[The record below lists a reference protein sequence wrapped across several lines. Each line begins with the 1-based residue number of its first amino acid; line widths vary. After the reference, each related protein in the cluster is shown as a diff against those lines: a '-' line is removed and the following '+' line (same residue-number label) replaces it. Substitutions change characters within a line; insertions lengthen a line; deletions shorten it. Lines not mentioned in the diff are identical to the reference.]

1 MPNRIVVCP
10 EPLAAAAG
18 AEIFRAGGS
27 ALDAA
32 LATAYAQA
40 VVSPA
45 MTTIAGSGVMNVYH
59 APSRRNVVIDFLDQA
74 GSLARADM
82 FAGASPGEILLGYKS
97 IAVPTFVR
105 GTQTA
110 FEQFGSGR
118 VPWPSL
124 LEPAIRYA
132 EQGFTIYPYLH
143 QYWRAENPVLQ
154 TAAPFDGYRMLATT
168 PACAEIFTRQGRVP
182 HIGERLVQPDLA
194 RTLRRI
200 AVEGPDDF
208 YTGQTGRTMAADLE
222 GNGSAVTARDLASC
236 RAEVREPLRG
246 TYRGLTI
253 STDPPPAIGALLL
266 ELMNVLECHDLPAL
280 GQESAAYY
288 DLLARALF
296 LVFSDRPRYAE
307 PDSGP
312 ALFAELTSKA
322 HASELSRR
330 IRDVPQSPAQPR
342 SGLAGT
348 THVTTY
354 DDEGS
359 AVSMTHTICF
369 GSGVVTPGLGFMHN
383 SGMCMFDPRP
393 GQPNSIAPGR
403 RPIAGGGPAIVFDGD
418 AVRLALGSPHGGR
431 KTSSMA
437 HVLTSMLE
445 FGLSPA
451 AAVASPRI
459 HCEHDPRDLVVD
471 SFFPLETRE
480 ELARLGYRVQEDA
493 YGGRVCLV
501 SVDPHTRAASGASD
515 PRGGGGLI
523 ELWR

>member
-27 ALDAA
+27 AIDAA

-40 VVSPA
+40 VISPA
-45 MTTIAGSGVMNVYH
+45 MTSIAGSGVMNVYH
-59 APSRRNVVIDFLDQA
+59 APSGRNVIIDFIDQA
-74 GSLARADM
+74 GSQAREKM
-82 FAGASPGEILLGYKS
+82 FADRPPGEILFGYKS
-97 IAVPTFVR
+97 MLIPTFVR
-105 GTQTA
+105 GTQVA
-110 FEQFGSGR
+110 FDEFGSGR
-118 VPWPSL
+118 VTWQSL

-143 QYWRAENPVLQ
+143 QYWRADNPVLQ
-154 TAAPFDGYRMLATT
+154 TSAPFDGYRMLATT
-168 PACAEIFTRQGRVP
+168 PACADIFTRQGRVP
-182 HIGERLVQPDLA
+182 HIGERLVQADLA

-222 GNGSAVTARDLASC
+222 RKGSPVTTRDLASC
-236 RAEVREPLRG
+236 RAEVREPVRG
-246 TYRGLTI
+246 RYRGLTI

-266 ELMNVLECHDLPAL
+266 ELLNVLECHDLRTL

-296 LVFSDRPRYAE
+296 LVFADRIRFAE
-307 PDSGP
+307 PGGGP
-312 ALFAELTSKA
+312 ALFAELISKT
-322 HASELSRR
+322 HASELAGR
-330 IRDVPQSPAQPR
+330 IGEVARYSAQPR

-359 AVSMTHTICF
+359 AVSMTHTVCF
-369 GSGVVTPGLGFMHN
+369 GSGVVTPGLGFIHN
-383 SGMCMFDPRP
+383 NGMCMFDLRP
-393 GQPNSIAPGR
+393 GQPNSIAPR
-403 RPIAGGGPAIVFDGD
+403 KRPVSGGGPAIVFDGD
-418 AVRLALGSPHGGR
+418 AVRLVLGSPHGGR

-437 HVLTSMLE
+437 HVLTSVLD

-459 HCEHDPRDLVVD
+459 HCEHDPRELRVD
-471 SFFPLETRE
+471 SFFPLDTRE
-480 ELARLGYRVQEDA
+480 ELEQRGYTVREDA

-501 SVDPHTRAASGASD
+501 AVDPRTRKAGGASD
-515 PRGGGGLI
+515 PRGDGGLI
-523 ELWR
+523 EL